1 VETARSA
8 VVHHQLRPPPLQ
20 LPGERIGGVELADA
34 RVQHAGMVEFLRQ
47 GRHDQDRRQRPRFG
61 RDRHQGEEAAGIH
74 PCRVAAKAVSLLGGV
89 AVAGGAAG
97 PAGGEPWPSLRCP

>member
-1 VETARSA
+1 
-8 VVHHQLRPPPLQ
+8 
-20 LPGERIGGVELADA
+20 
-34 RVQHAGMVEFLRQ
+34 VQHAGMVEFLRQ

-97 PAGGEPWPSLRCP
+97 PAGGEPWPSLRCPLVAGKELGVAQQKVMAACPLEGLVGHP